1 MSLVAAGILV
11 LGGVVW
17 LQARRIG
24 KLREQNAFLLD
35 LADRAITHGVLVE
48 ARYTVAQERIDGIL
62 GYRRGDYAGD
72 YEGDYEE
79 DPRKT
84 QAYADLLS
92 L

>member
-1 MSLVAAGILV
+1 MSLVVASILV
-11 LGGVVW
+11 LGGFIW

-24 KLREQNAFLLD
+24 KLQAQNAFLLD
-35 LADRAITHGVLVE
+35 LADRAMTRGDLVE
-48 ARYTVAQERIDGIL
+48 AKYKVAQERIDSML
-62 GYRRGDYAGD
+62 GYRRADCG
-72 YEGDYEE
+72 E